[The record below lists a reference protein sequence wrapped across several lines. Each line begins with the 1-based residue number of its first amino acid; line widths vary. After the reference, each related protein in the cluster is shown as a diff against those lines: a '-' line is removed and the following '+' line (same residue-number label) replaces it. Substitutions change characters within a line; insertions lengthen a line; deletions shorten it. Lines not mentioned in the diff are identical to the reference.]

1 MTKTAILIDGGFF
14 LKRYYSVYGR
24 SAMDDGALK
33 VTKVISGIC
42 TEFQNKFN
50 FELFKI
56 FYYDCMPYIKKEK
69 APISGNIID
78 FSKTNLGE
86 FKLNFFDELKKTR
99 KMVLRLGELKTGY
112 GWLIKP
118 MLTKSLLSG
127 ANTFKSLT
135 DDDFYFDLQQK
146 GVDMKIG
153 LDISSFAYKKQVDQI
168 ILVAG
173 DADFVPAAKV
183 ARREGIDFILDPMWQ
198 HIDDQLFEHIDG
210 IYSVCP
216 NPNQNSKKSTKKSFK
231 K

>member
-14 LKRYYSVYGR
+14 LKRYYVVYGR
-24 SAMDDGALK
+24 SPMEDGADK
-33 VTKVISGIC
+33 VTKTISNIC
-42 TEFQNKFN
+42 LEFQKKFE
-50 FELFKI
+50 FDLLKI
-56 FYYDCMPYIKKEK
+56 FYYDCFPYINSDKT
-69 APISGNIID
+69 PISGKTID
-78 FSKTNLGE
+78 FSQTSLAQ
-86 FKLNFFDELKKTR
+86 FKLKLYYELKKTR

-118 MLTKSLLSG
+118 MLTKGLLKGTSD
-127 ANTFKSLT
+127 FKSLT

-153 LDISSFAYKKQVDQI
+153 LDISTFAYKKQVDQI

-198 HIDDQLFEHIDG
+198 HIDDELFEHIDG

-216 NPNQNSKKSTKKSFK
+216 NPNQKNKRVSRTMS
-231 K
+231 

>member
-14 LKRYYSVYGR
+14 LKRYYVVYGR
-24 SAMDDGALK
+24 SPMEDGADK
-33 VTKVISGIC
+33 VTKTISNIC
-42 TEFQNKFN
+42 LEFQKKFE
-50 FELFKI
+50 FDLLKI
-56 FYYDCMPYIKKEK
+56 FYYDCFPYINSEK
-69 APISGNIID
+69 SPISGKTID
-78 FSKTNLGE
+78 FSQTSLAQ
-86 FKLNFFDELKKTR
+86 FKLKLFDELKKTR

-118 MLTKSLLSG
+118 MLTKGLLKGTSD
-127 ANTFKSLT
+127 FKSLT

-153 LDISSFAYKKQVDQI
+153 LDISTFAYKKQVDQI

-216 NPNQNSKKSTKKSFK
+216 NPNQKNKRVSRPLT
-231 K
+231 